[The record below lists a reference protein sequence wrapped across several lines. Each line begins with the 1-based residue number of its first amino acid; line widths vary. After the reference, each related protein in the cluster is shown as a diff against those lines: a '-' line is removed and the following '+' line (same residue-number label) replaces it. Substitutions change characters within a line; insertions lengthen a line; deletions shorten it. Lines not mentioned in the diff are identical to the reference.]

1 MAEDKGGPFK
11 LEVRGL
17 SKRYQ
22 IPVIEALNLG
32 IRPGEFV
39 CLLGPNGCGKTTFL
53 RILAGLEQPDTGEIL
68 IDGESVDLTVSSH
81 HRIGVVFQE
90 PRLLPWRTAM
100 SNIVLCLAALGV
112 HGKEARERAQH
123 YLSLVGLRGFENYYP
138 NRLSGGM
145 QQRVSIARALAVEPD
160 VLLMDE
166 PFSAL
171 DPESRQIL
179 QDEVVKVWR
188 ATGKTIIFVT
198 HSLEEATYIGTRIV
212 LFSARPARIRGSWE
226 LDGSSDRV
234 ALREELGQL
243 LAQEVRQQQAL
254 MAQAQA

>member
-1 MAEDKGGPFK
+1 MAGEGEQGHK

-22 IPVIEALNLG
+22 IPVIEALSLG
-32 IRPGEFV
+32 IRPREFV

-53 RILAGLEQPDTGEIL
+53 RILAGLERPDAGDIL
-68 IDGESVDLTVSSH
+68 IDGQAVDPSASPG
-81 HRIGVVFQE
+81 HRFGVVFQE
-90 PRLLPWRTAM
+90 PRLLPWRTAL
-100 SNIVLCLAALGV
+100 SNIVLCLAPLGIR
-112 HGKEARERAQH
+112 GREARERAAF
-123 YLSLVGLRGFENYYP
+123 YLYLVGLRGFEDYFP

-145 QQRVSIARALAVEPD
+145 QQRVSISRALAVEPE

-179 QDEVVKVWR
+179 QEEVVKVWR

-198 HSLEEATYIGTRIV
+198 HSIEEATYIASRIV
-212 LFSARPARIRGSWE
+212 LFSARPARILGSWQ
-226 LDGSSDRV
+226 LDGGADRR
-234 ALREELGQL
+234 ALRDELAQL
-243 LAQEVRQQQAL
+243 LAKEVRQQQAL
-254 MAQAQA
+254 LAQTGA